1 MWKSNSQIVSW
12 RLLWLPVALAV
23 TIPDPAYAGSQAA
36 GNITTMATNPP
47 VGGYPAVFFFATN
60 GTRSSPP
67 SCATIG
73 GRWAIDGS
81 TMGGQ
86 QSIAL
91 VMSAQAQGRQIIV
104 QGNGTCS
111 VWGDTETASYIEV
124 IL

>member
-1 MWKSNSQIVSW
+1 MLGIDRRIVSRW
-12 RLLWLPVALAV
+12 SAWLPISLAL
-23 TIPDPAYAGSQAA
+23 TIPGPAYAGSQTV
-36 GNITTMATNPP
+36 GQITSIATNPP
-47 VGGYPAVFFFATN
+47 VGGYPPVFFFATN

-67 SCATIG
+67 SCATVP

-81 TMGGQ
+81 TAGGQ
-86 QSIAL
+86 QSIAV
-91 VMSAQAQGRQIIV
+91 VMSAQAQGKQIIV